1 MASISWSD
9 RGWTA
14 RKSHHLA
21 RYKTGSGW
29 SCALA
34 KVGKVNLRRSV
45 LFDACCTKGSVVE
58 VAWGKGVVWV
68 KGGVWSKGA
77 GVVRGLAW
85 GGKGLYMQEDV
96 FQLLVQVIYPD
107 VLLTVFLWDVCSNG
121 PRWCFFQSFVI
132 PTTTIICFRFTS
144 SSCELM
150 TKIISHWMCW
160 MCFRFSR
167 CLSGEPG
174 PAVREGR

>member
-14 RKSHHLA
+14 RKSQHWA

-29 SCALA
+29 SCALT
-34 KVGKVNLRRSV
+34 KVGKVDLRRSV
-45 LFDACCTKGSVVE
+45 LFHVCCTKGSVVE

-77 GVVRGLAW
+77 GVVRGLVW

-107 VLLTVFLWDVCSNG
+107 VLLTVFLWDMCLNG

-132 PTTTIICFRFTS
+132 PTPTISDLSLILPQLKLETLNKSLNKIAPWCKTSTASTTR
-144 SSCELM
+144 L
-150 TKIISHWMCW
+150 WLLW
-160 MCFRFSR
+160 
-167 CLSGEPG
+167 
-174 PAVREGR
+174 